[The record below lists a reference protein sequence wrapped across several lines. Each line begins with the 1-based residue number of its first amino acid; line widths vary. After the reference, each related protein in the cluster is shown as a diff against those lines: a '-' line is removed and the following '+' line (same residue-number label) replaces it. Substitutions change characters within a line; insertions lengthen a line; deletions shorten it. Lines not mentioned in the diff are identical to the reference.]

1 MRISDWTSDVCS
13 SDLDQLVT
21 CQDSFSAPPELGTR
35 YAWASAQWGR
45 GRAVNLF
52 ESRKFCRVQPIDAT
66 SRGEGLFLV
75 ALASRGLRTR
85 RWGGAPSPGSMLTTT
100 SRNSIISIST
110 QASPFQPCRPHIY
123 VSGRRDTQGANYTR
137 ERASGR
143 E

>member
-85 RWGGAPSPGSMLTTT
+85 RWGGATRRSAEHTSELPSLMRHSHAAFCL
-100 SRNSIISIST
+100 
-110 QASPFQPCRPHIY
+110 
-123 VSGRRDTQGANYTR
+123 
-137 ERASGR
+137 
-143 E
+143 